1 MKETTKDRG
10 LGVLRALLLGSLA
23 LIIAGGALA
32 KQSSYAELVNA
43 EAVSPFRVVA
53 EQVVPAVVSIEVSRN
68 MEEMMRNHPF
78 MDQFDHPWFDQFMPD
93 ENEPMPS
100 SGSGFIIDADGHV
113 VTNNHVVRNA
123 EKIRV
128 RLPGER
134 DSYEAEILGTDD
146 KTDLALIRIL
156 NDEGREFP
164 FVKRGD
170 SEDAHVG
177 DWAVAIGNPMGQLEG
192 TLTVG
197 VISAKGRS
205 NLAIQG
211 GAPAYQDFIQ
221 TDAAIN
227 FGNSGGP
234 LVDIRGRVIGINTAI
249 NASGQGIGFA
259 IPINMAAKIIDQLRE
274 FGKVTRS
281 FMGVSPDELDPFK
294 AEGLGLDID
303 RGILV
308 TSVTPGFPADQAG
321 IRAGDVLTEFEGE
334 QLEDL
339 ERFRF
344 MVAEIPVGEKVDV
357 KVYREGKTLTKSLKL
372 VEFPDDLQATAP
384 IPSGDWFGLE
394 VEEAKGSALAGQ
406 MELDPEGGVIVTSV
420 RQGSPADRAE
430 IRVGDVILKIR
441 DQKIEDFASFEKISD
456 QYRDSDKR
464 IGLLVQRRSYTT
476 FVYITPD
483 D

>member
-1 MKETTKDRG
+1 MKEITNK
-10 LGVLRALLLGSLA
+10 LGIFTLRALLLGSLVA
-23 LIIAGGALA
+23 FVASPVFAEGNR
-32 KQSSYAELVNA
+32 YAEMVNA
-43 EAVSPFRVVA
+43 DAVSPFRIVA
-53 EQVVPAVVSIEVSRN
+53 EQVVPAVVSIEVSRS
-68 MEEMMRNHPF
+68 MEEMMKNHPF
-78 MDQFDHPWFDQFMPD
+78 MDQFDNPFFDQFMPD
-93 ENEPMPS
+93 ENEPIPS
-100 SGSGFIIDADGHV
+100 SGSGFIVDAEGLV
-113 VTNNHVVRNA
+113 VTNNHVIRNA
-123 EKIRV
+123 EKIKV

-134 DSYEAEILGTDD
+134 DSYDAIVLGTDE
-146 KTDLALIRIL
+146 KTDLALLRIV
-156 NDEGREFP
+156 NDEDRRFP
-164 FVKRGD
+164 FVSRGD
-170 SEDAHVG
+170 SDQSRVG
-177 DWAVAIGNPMGQLEG
+177 DWAIAIGNPMGQLEG

-259 IPINMAAKIIDQLRE
+259 IPINMASKIIDQLRE

-281 FMGVSPDELDPFK
+281 FMGVSPDELDPLK

-357 KVYREGKTLTKSLKL
+357 KVYRDGKSLTKSIKL
-372 VEFPDDLQATAP
+372 VEFPEDLQVAAP

-406 MELDPEGGVIVTSV
+406 MELDPDSGVIVTSV
-420 RQGSPADRAE
+420 RPGSSADRAE

-441 DQKIEDFASFEKISD
+441 DQGIEDLITFEEISE
-456 QYRDSDKR
+456 QYRDSEKR
-464 IGLLVQRRSYTT
+464 IGMLVQRRSYTT
-476 FVYITPD
+476 FVYITPND
-483 D
+483 